1 MAATGLPQHRTGQ
14 QVAEHERHAEVRR
27 QIGRPEVAHEPREGG
42 EHPAYYRGM
51 ADTVHTRHGDLS
63 LEQIADALPGTGEL
77 MASVG
82 DSWWRCAYAARCGN
96 WPLAAYF
103 ARRVR
108 GTSRKLAVLRPKYA
122 ERVAEFERGPLAAV
136 FAAIEARDGPR
147 FEDAFAQATAAANRN
162 HVETGYAYIRWQLP
176 DEPPR
181 DLDLRRGQE

>member
-1 MAATGLPQHRTGQ
+1 MTAARLALHR
-14 QVAEHERHAEVRR
+14 ADPHAAHHERDAAVNGHIGGEEV
-27 QIGRPEVAHEPREGG
+27 PHEPRESGQHG
-42 EHPAYYRGM
+42 AYYRCVSE
-51 ADTVHTRHGDLS
+51 TVHTRHGDLS

-82 DSWWRCAYAARCGN
+82 DSWWRCAYAARGGN

-122 ERVAEFERGPLAAV
+122 ERVADFERGPLAGV
-136 FAAIEARDGPR
+136 FAAIETRDRPR
-147 FEDAFAQATAAANRN
+147 FEDAFARATAAANQN
-162 HVETGYAYIRWQLP
+162 HVETGYAYIRWVLP

-181 DLDLRRGQE
+181 DLDLGRGQE